1 MNIHM
6 DIDQI
11 DTVETELNV
20 IGDAIGFDF
29 SKALLT
35 DDSELSD
42 FTLSGD
48 KYPGAPKNVSYNQ
61 VCQHWDDWII
71 GQLKTIG
78 IELKS
83 TKISLLV
90 LAQMVA
96 NKPLIH

>member
-1 MNIHM
+1 MELNIEV
-6 DIDQI
+6 DQI
-11 DTVETELNV
+11 DTVEKELEV

-35 DDSELSD
+35 DLSELSD

-48 KYPGAPKNVSYNQ
+48 KYPGAPRNVTYRE
-61 VCQHWDDWII
+61 VVKHWDEWVIQ
-71 GQLKTIG
+71 QLKSIG

-90 LAQMVA
+90 LAQMVS